1 MGRGSVSVQPAGSA
15 GKRQVF
21 LTLTLHE
28 NDRQVEFVLSEHA
41 AYRLGEALVSGAH
54 GIMREFDLAIGGE

>member
-28 NDRQVEFVLSEHA
+28 SDRQVEFVLSEDA
-41 AYRLGEALVSGAH
+41 AHRLGEALVSGSY
-54 GIMREFDLAIGGE
+54 GVMREFNLVIGGE